1 MPHPILSDR
10 LPSADSA
17 LDFTRLHQLRRQV
30 QTGARGKTEDAER
43 TLVEVA
49 HQFEALFIAQWLKQA
64 RQASE
69 ESGAGLFDSPQTH
82 MVQSLGDAQV
92 AQQLATPGI
101 GLAQALLWQMRRA
114 AGNVLGGAASVAPT
128 SRPPARSRQAASI
141 DALLEKLHQVQRKA
155 SAVVSAVRE
164 APRHIHAFVERL
176 SKSAHLAAQDSGVP
190 AKLILS
196 QAALE
201 SGWGRREIRHADG
214 APTHNVFGIKA
225 TPGWTGKVAHVATTE
240 YQNGQARRVVQAFRA
255 YDSYD
260 AAFAD
265 YARLIGGAQRYRA
278 VTQAA
283 TAEDAARRMQE
294 AGYATDPAY
303 ADKLI
308 GVMGML
314 REVGTT

>member
-1 MPHPILSDR
+1 VPHPILSDR
-10 LPSADSA
+10 LPATDST

-30 QTGARGKTEDAER
+30 QTGARGKAADVER
-43 TLVEVA
+43 TQAEVA
-49 HQFEALFIAQWLKQA
+49 RQFEALFIAQLLKQA
-64 RQASE
+64 RQTSE

-82 MVQSLGDAQV
+82 MVQSLGDAQL

-114 AGNVLGGAASVAPT
+114 AGNVLGDAAPVAPT
-128 SRPPARSRQAASI
+128 SRQPMSRQLASI
-141 DALLEKLHQVQRKA
+141 DALIETLHQVQRKA
-155 SAVVSAVRE
+155 SAVISAVRD

-176 SKSAHLAAQDSGVP
+176 SQATHLAAQDSGVP

-201 SGWGRREIRHADG
+201 SGWGRREIRHTDG
-214 APTHNVFGIKA
+214 TPTHNVFGIKA
-225 TPGWTGKVAHVATTE
+225 TPGWTGKVAHIATTE

-265 YARLIGGAQRYRA
+265 YARLIRGAQRYRA

-314 REVGTT
+314 R